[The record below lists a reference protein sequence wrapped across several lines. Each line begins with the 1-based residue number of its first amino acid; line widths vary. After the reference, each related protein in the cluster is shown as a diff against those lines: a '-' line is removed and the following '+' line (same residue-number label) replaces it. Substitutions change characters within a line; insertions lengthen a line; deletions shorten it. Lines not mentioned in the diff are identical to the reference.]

1 MSTTPDPE
9 FHGQHR
15 PDPTADP
22 SNEQAVQQE
31 QEGQQAQV
39 PPPPP
44 ASQGS
49 IPPPPPASQ
58 GSVPPPP
65 AGHGYTQPTPQ
76 QTGYPQSGYA
86 QPGQSYPQP
95 GYPQTGQTHPGQ
107 GTAYGQ
113 QVLDPA
119 QQRQWGMFAHLV
131 PLVAM
136 VLSAGLLGFVGSLV
150 IYVLY
155 KDRGDF
161 VRQHAANSLNIQI
174 LTGIV
179 LLVSLPLML
188 LLVGF
193 LTYFAALAVAF
204 VLHIIGALRA
214 NEGQLWTPPMTPS
227 FVK

>member
-22 SNEQAVQQE
+22 SSEQAVQQ
-31 QEGQQAQV
+31 GQQGQV

-49 IPPPPPASQ
+49 TPPPPP
-58 GSVPPPP
+58 
-65 AGHGYTQPTPQ
+65 GHGDTQSRPQ
-76 QTGYPQSGYA
+76 PSYPQTGYPQ
-86 QPGQSYPQP
+86 PGHPQP
-95 GYPQTGQTHPGQ
+95 GYPQPGQAHPGEA
-107 GTAYGQ
+107 TAYGQ